1 MIELEIKGA
10 VAIARLNRVEARNAV
25 NGEMAAAIE
34 SAVDR
39 IEGDDD
45 IWVGILGHRGP
56 VFSAGADL
64 KEIASGRQDTLS
76 TERGGF
82 GGIVLRDRSK
92 PLIAAIDGPAVAG
105 GTEIALACDLR
116 VAGSTSQ
123 LGLPEV
129 KRSLLAAAG
138 GLVRLPRMI
147 PQAVAMEMAL
157 TGDTISA
164 ERAYSLGLINAICDP
179 GEAEECALALAER
192 ITANA
197 PLAVRASRQLV
208 LDAPGQ
214 SDREGMREAGRLTRE
229 LSATEDFREG
239 PRAFIEKRAP
249 VWKGR

>member
-1 MIELEIKGA
+1 MIDLEVRGA

-25 NGEMAAAIE
+25 NGDMAAAIE
-34 SAVDR
+34 SAIDR

-45 IWVGILGHRGP
+45 IWVGVLGHHGP

-64 KEIASGRQDTLS
+64 KEIAAGRRDALG

-82 GGIVLRDRSK
+82 GGIVLRERSK
-92 PLIAAIDGPAVAG
+92 PLIAAIDGHAVAG
-105 GTEIALACDLR
+105 GAEIALACDLR
-116 VAGSTSQ
+116 VAGRTSQ
-123 LGLPEV
+123 IGIPEV

-157 TGDTISA
+157 TGDSISA
-164 ERAYSLGLINAICDP
+164 ERAYSLGLLNAVCEP

-197 PLAVRASRQLV
+197 PLAVRASRRLV
-208 LDAPGQ
+208 LDAAGQ
-214 SDREGMREAGRLTRE
+214 SDREGMREAGRLTQR
-229 LSATEDFREG
+229 LSTTEDFREG
-239 PRAFIEKRAP
+239 PQAFIEKRAP